1 MLAVANALSVSHIN
15 VNAEEGVCRFTGI
28 DGGFTFIVGEGT
40 VDVGP
45 PQVQVTGRCSAFS
58 CIGPPINC

>member
-1 MLAVANALSVSHIN
+1 M
-15 VNAEEGVCRFTGI
+15 CRFAGI
-28 DGGFTFIVGEGT
+28 DGSFVFIVGEGT

-45 PQVQVTGRCSAFS
+45 PQVQVSVRCSAFS